1 MRLKRFKKFGNT
13 GNPKYKDFSMSKIL
27 KWFLT
32 NVSGPIII
40 WYLEKDRRY
49 RYRGIELLIKQG
61 VFHPGFFFSTKF
73 LLNTIDKEDVFG
85 LKFLEL
91 GAGSGLI
98 SFYFAKKGAL
108 VLATDINQK
117 AIDGLEFNKLNLKS
131 NIQILHSDLF
141 SQIPKQTF
149 DIIVV
154 NPPFYPKNPQKQE
167 EMAWFCGDEF
177 QYFYQ
182 LFSQIGEYLKADSKV
197 YMSLSVDCNIEKIQE
212 IGSKSKF
219 KFSLLEKKRILG
231 ELNYIY
237 QIFKS

>member
-1 MRLKRFKKFGNT
+1 M
-13 GNPKYKDFSMSKIL
+13 YMVL

-40 WYLEKDRRY
+40 WYLKKDRKY
-49 RYRGIELLIKQG
+49 SYRGIDLLIKKG

-73 LLNTIDKEDVFG
+73 LLNTIDKENVSG
-85 LKFLEL
+85 LKLLEL

-117 AIDGLEFNKLNLKS
+117 AIEGLEFNKLNLNS
-131 NIQILHSDLF
+131 NIQILYSDLF
-141 SQIPKQTF
+141 SQIPKQAF
-149 DIIVV
+149 DIIIV
-154 NPPFYPKNPQKQE
+154 NPPFYPKNPKSQE
-167 EMAWFCGDEF
+167 EMAWFCGAEF
-177 QYFYQ
+177 EYFYQ
-182 LFSQIGEYLKADSKV
+182 LFSQICDYLHSNSKV
-197 YMSLSVDCNIEKIQE
+197 FMSLSEDCNIDKIQAIALE
-212 IGSKSKF
+212 SNF
-219 KFSLLEKKRILG
+219 KFSLLQKKRILG

>member
-1 MRLKRFKKFGNT
+1 MFRVA
-13 GNPKYKDFSMSKIL
+13 

-32 NVSGPIII
+32 HVSGPILK
-40 WYLEKDRRY
+40 WYLKKDRNFHY
-49 RYRGIELLIKQG
+49 NGIDLLVKQG

-73 LLNTIDKEDVFG
+73 LLHTINKEPVAG

-98 SFYFAKKGAL
+98 SFYFSRKGAN
-108 VLATDINQK
+108 VLATDINSK
-117 AIDGLEFNKLNLKS
+117 AIEGLEFNQKNLKS
-131 NIQILHSDLF
+131 NVQILQSDLF
-141 SQIPKQTF
+141 KQIPKQTF

-154 NPPFYPKNPQKQE
+154 NPPFYPKNPQNQE
-167 EMAWFCGDEF
+167 EMAWFCGADF
-177 QYFYQ
+177 QYFYNF
-182 LFSQIGEYLKADSKV
+182 FSQIGEYIHADSKV
-197 YMSLSVDCNIEKIQE
+197 FMSLSIDCNIPKIQE
-212 IGSKSKF
+212 IGTEYNF